1 MNIKTIPNLTAL
13 SSRSGLGY
21 FCYLLDQAGI
31 SDSKKIG
38 NVANHTMALLKSEGK
53 QGIKAHK
60 DLMNLEDRWYE
71 SLRVKKDP
79 DFSVYNEKIYLSEVW
94 CCWDFYAKKYI
105 KDILTPKLV
114 PPLGIKPYMQD
125 KHDSDGM
132 ILDLGNGI
140 GFSSA
145 AFKQKFPK
153 HVVIGTNV
161 EGSYQWILNII
172 MSKFYNYKLWN
183 PETFD
188 NFSWTLEKVQL
199 VFASE
204 YFEHFEKPV
213 EHLIYILKKTNT
225 KVLVAANAF
234 GADSC
239 GHFDYYIHEG
249 KHYEP
254 SAISRLFGK
263 VLKEHGYKKLKTK
276 CWNARPSIWIND
288 G

>member
-1 MNIKTIPNLTAL
+1 MNIKTINDLTAL
-13 SSRSGLGY
+13 PSRSGLGY
-21 FCYLLDQAGI
+21 FCYLLDQSGI
-31 SDSKKIG
+31 TESNKIT
-38 NVANHTMALLKSEGK
+38 NVANHTMALLKSQGK
-53 QGIKAHK
+53 KGLKAHR
-60 DLMNLEDRWYE
+60 DLIELEERWYQ
-71 SLRVKKDP
+71 SLRIKKQP
-79 DFSVYNEKIYLSEVW
+79 DYSVYNEKIYLAEVW

-114 PPLGIKPYMQD
+114 PPLGIKPYMQN

-161 EGSYQWILNII
+161 EDSYQWELNKII
-172 MSKFYNYKLWN
+172 SKNYNYELWN

-213 EHLIYILKKTNT
+213 EHLSYILEKSKT
-225 KVLVAANAF
+225 KILVAANAF

-239 GHFDYYIHEG
+239 GHFDSYIHKG
-249 KHYEP
+249 KSYD
-254 SAISRLFGK
+254 SKAIGRIFGK
-263 VLKEHGYKKLKTK
+263 ELKENGYRKIKTK
-276 CWNARPSIWIND
+276 LWNSRPSIWIKD